1 MATVSHSSHAPA
13 RAGEYPG
20 QADLRKMMAQ
30 QPLPALEPNLIDP
43 ETMTGDAPTVQA
55 HAVLN
60 RLNTALSSKN
70 VEALQ
75 SCFYASQAYWKDQL
89 ALTYHLRTFNRPG
102 VIAAAMLET
111 APLRGLGDVSVDGGA
126 VFIPATPTLQFIDC
140 GIRFRTSSPAA
151 TGKGKVVLLPVQTA
165 EKTIEWKIWVL
176 STMLESL
183 DLHPEDQG
191 LLQGLSKEYGDAE
204 RFETDVFIIGGG
216 NAAAALAA
224 RLKTLG
230 VESVM
235 AERNSQVGDNWA
247 RRYDCMRFHIPTSFC
262 NFPFMPYGP
271 ELQSP
276 HLLSRD
282 DLAEQVRRYVATF
295 QLNVITSA
303 QIQSTQYNQ
312 ATQQWQIKIQTPT
325 AQRTAIA
332 KHLVLATGIASQQPF
347 VPSIPNKD
355 AYQGI
360 NIHSTQYQNAR
371 KLVDQGVKSVLV
383 IGSANTAFD
392 ILEDCHAAGLQA
404 TMNVRSPTYI
414 VPIEY
419 LLDKRSLGA
428 YDLGVEAA
436 DRLFLSLPAVIDSQ
450 LGDGLMKLFS
460 SQEPNRYDALAAT
473 GFPVRDSSHFES
485 VLMHNLLERAGGHY
499 VDVGGTKLLA
509 EGKAGVKANVEPTAY
524 TATGLTFS
532 DGSSLDAD
540 AVVWCTGF
548 ADRDVRGTTATL
560 LGGEAAR
567 AASGTGGDDDLTKA
581 VGESILGPEE
591 IAARVE
597 ATWGV
602 DAEGEIRGMW
612 KRHRQL
618 DNFWIMGGF
627 TQQHR
632 WHSRTLA
639 LQIKA
644 ALEGVL
650 PPAYRDTPRV

>member
-1 MATVSHSSHAPA
+1 
-13 RAGEYPG
+13 
-20 QADLRKMMAQ
+20 MMAQ
-30 QPLPALEPNLIDP
+30 HPLPALEANLIGTD
-43 ETMTGDAPTVQA
+43 TMTGDEPSIQTR
-55 HAVLN
+55 AVLH
-60 RLNTALSSKN
+60 RLNTALSSNN
-70 VEALQ
+70 VVALK

-89 ALTYHLRTFNRPG
+89 ALTYHLRTFHSPG
-102 VIAAAMLET
+102 VIAAALLET
-111 APLRGLGDVSVDGGA
+111 AGLRGLGELSVDGAA
-126 VFIPATPTLQFIDC
+126 VFIHATPTLQFIDC
-140 GIRFRTSSPAA
+140 GISFRTTSPAA
-151 TGKGKVVLLPVQTA
+151 TGKGKVVLLPVQTE

-183 DLHPEDQG
+183 DLQPENQE
-191 LLQGLSKEYGDAE
+191 LLQGSGKEYPDPE
-204 RFETDVFIIGGG
+204 TFETDVFIIGGG

-235 AERNSQVGDNWA
+235 AERNPRVGDNWA

-262 NFPFMPYGP
+262 NMPFMPYGP

-276 HLLSRD
+276 HLLTRD

-295 QLNVITSA
+295 QLNIITSA
-303 QIQSTQYNQ
+303 QIHSTRYNQ
-312 ATQQWQIKIQTPT
+312 KIQQWQIRIQTPT
-325 AQRTAIA
+325 GQRTAIA
-332 KHLVLATGIASQQPF
+332 KHLVLATGIASQQPY
-347 VPSIPNKD
+347 VPSIPEKD
-355 AYQGI
+355 SYQGI
-360 NIHSTQYQNAR
+360 NIHSAQYQNAR
-371 KLVDQGVKSVLV
+371 ELVDKGAKSVLV

-392 ILEDCHAAGLQA
+392 VLEDCHAAGLQA
-404 TMNVRSPTYI
+404 TMVVRSPTYT

-428 YDLGVEAA
+428 YDLGVEAG
-436 DRLFLSLPAVIDSQ
+436 DRLFLSLPSVTNSQ
-450 LGDGLMKLFS
+450 LGDGLMKLLS

-473 GFPVRDSSHFES
+473 GFPVRDSSHPES

-499 VDVGGTKLLA
+499 VDVGGTKLLV

-524 TATGLTFS
+524 TATGLRFS

-548 ADRDVRGTTATL
+548 ADRDVRDTTATL
-560 LGGEAAR
+560 LGASGIEAAD
-567 AASGTGGDDDLTKA
+567 AKA
-581 VGESILGPEE
+581 DESILGPRE
-591 IAARVE
+591 IAARVD

-602 DAEGEIRGMW
+602 DAEGETRGMW

-618 DNFWIMGGF
+618 DNFWVMGGF

-650 PPAYRDTPRV
+650 PPAYRDTPRF